1 MEQERKEELQGL
13 NQEAIN
19 EIFDTCAFDTI
30 VEGYLISV
38 LEEIGEEP
46 GRIKE
51 ALEHLQIMFNDLGAD
66 EVLAIREGFIHE

>member
-38 LEEIGEEP
+38 LEEIGE
-46 GRIKE
+46 
-51 ALEHLQIMFNDLGAD
+51 
-66 EVLAIREGFIHE
+66 